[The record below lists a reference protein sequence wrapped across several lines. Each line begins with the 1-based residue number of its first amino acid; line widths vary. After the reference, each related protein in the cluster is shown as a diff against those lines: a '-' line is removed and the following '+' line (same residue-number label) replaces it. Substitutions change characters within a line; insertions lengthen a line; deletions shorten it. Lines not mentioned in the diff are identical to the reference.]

1 MFVTSLVYPESLHA
15 VNTNHTQ
22 CAAAETVFNTNVLF
36 LLAGDHGKPPAL
48 PRSGRTQLLLAAA
61 RKAQTAAF
69 LTANPCSHEHSASQ
83 PATSQV
89 WAWCAYV
96 VSTCV
101 SVHLCCHTSVASAC
115 KSLCSTDCF
124 VHAKGVAFAL
134 VLLQACLSVHT
145 QLVQLCLL
153 AGHSNG
159 A

>member
-1 MFVTSLVYPESLHA
+1 MLSIQATTTCCCRTMFNA
-15 VNTNHTQ
+15 
-22 CAAAETVFNTNVLF
+22 NVLIR

-69 LTANPCSHEHSASQ
+69 LTADPCSHEHSASQ
-83 PATSQV
+83 PAMPQV

-115 KSLCSTDCF
+115 KSLCSTYCF
-124 VHAKGVAFAL
+124 VHAKGVACAL

-145 QLVQLCLL
+145 QLVQSCLL